1 MIQNICRFCLNLD
14 DLLRLSIVINVNAV
28 NILLEL
34 LLCLFLNI
42 ERNIIHLLSRILS
55 PVYHLYRKIEHRLVG
70 PWMTHNFMRHTFA
83 LIFRKSLNVQVTN
96 SYFIFFMFQWRLLR
110 KLISRKVKNL
120 FLNVF
125 FQKLIIKKS
134 LLTPL
139 VISGI
144 DSCLFGLLLPDF
156 SLLVIPNSLLF
167 FNFLFLPKLQLP
179 FNLL

>member
-1 MIQNICRFCLNLD
+1 MIQNICRLCLNLD
-14 DLLRLSIVINVNAV
+14 DLLWFGIVINVNAV

-42 ERNIIHLLSRILS
+42 ERNIIHLLSRMLP
-55 PVYHLYRKIEHRLVG
+55 PVYHLNRKIEHPLVF

-83 LIFRKSLNVQVTN
+83 LIFRNSLYVQVIN
-96 SYFIFFMFQWRLLR
+96 SYFIFFVVQWRLLR

-125 FQKLIIKKS
+125 LQKLIIKKS
-134 LLTPL
+134 LLVPL
-139 VISGI
+139 VISDI
-144 DSCLFGLLLPDF
+144 DSFLFGLLFPNF

-167 FNFLFLPKLQLP
+167 FYFLFLPKL
-179 FNLL
+179 